1 VILAVTTAPV
11 TDLAALPAFVQSRFG
26 VSGALPPGASALQFT
41 LSAVP
46 GPSDTFELSCP
57 GGSVPAAWSADAA
70 SAASFVLDTPSDGT
84 GPSTFGVLLIGP
96 ASQTGYVL
104 CRPYAASR
112 STPLKAGAKAP
123 FTVPTLVKK
132 GRPTPKTVRFV
143 RVSASGLQP
152 GVDAV
157 VRPGCPTGTSVVA
170 VSGARL
176 VGGVV
181 LAQRKTL
188 TAACA

>member
-1 VILAVTTAPV
+1 VILAATTEPV
-11 TDLAALPAFVQSRFG
+11 DVAALPAFVQSRFG
-26 VSGALPPGASALQFT
+26 VSGALPPGASALRFT
-41 LSAVP
+41 LSALP
-46 GPSDTFELSCP
+46 GPSDTFPLSCP
-57 GGSVPAAWSADAA
+57 TGSVPAAWSADTA

-112 STPLKAGAKAP
+112 STALKAGAKAP
-123 FTVPTLVKK
+123 FTVPKLVKQ

-143 RVSASGLQP
+143 RVSASGVQS

-157 VRPGCPTGTSVVA
+157 VRPRCPAGTSVVA

-176 VGGVV
+176 AGGVV
-181 LAQRKTL
+181 LSAVSTF